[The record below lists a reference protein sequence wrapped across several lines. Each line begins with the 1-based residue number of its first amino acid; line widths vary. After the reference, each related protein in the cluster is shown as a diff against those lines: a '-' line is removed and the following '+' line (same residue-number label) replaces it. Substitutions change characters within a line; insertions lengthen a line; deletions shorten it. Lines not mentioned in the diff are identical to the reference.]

1 MIYLKYFKFQKLLP
15 KTTNSR
21 IHFSTSFSKSSY
33 TSRWKESI
41 QLVKNQMKDPTFYIS
56 NLFLAIGV
64 IGSMMPDE
72 LYLRYCA
79 SLSSFGCIIAS
90 SNIFHLAKLPANL
103 PAMFWDTFRFI
114 FHSKN
119 ILRIWH
125 ENAELRL
132 DSHHEH
138 LYNNHFCEMGLKPRQ
153 FLNILQNAKIKTYR
167 DGDMLMHEDTLYD
180 ENNTKLY
187 LLIDGDIDII
197 RGGQYF
203 TSIKSTE
210 PLCFIGD
217 GICLDLQEKDLFLR
231 KISNSSKSQYSEYM
245 TDVSDNSNES
255 KLSSSTDTSSTDT
268 SHVSNASRN
277 TNKGSAEPVYTKSIG
292 DAVVPTGK
300 TVTVLEW
307 NGVSKCALLFSFCL
321 SVVFIQMIDS
331 DLSYTLT

>member
-1 MIYLKYFKFQKLLP
+1 MIYLKRFKFQKLLP

-21 IHFSTSFSKSSY
+21 IHFSTSSSKWDQ
-33 TSRWKESI
+33 RWKDSV
-41 QLVKNQMKDPTFYIS
+41 QLVKNQMKDPTFYVT

-72 LYLRYCA
+72 LYLRYCY
-79 SLSSFGCIIAS
+79 SLSCFGCIITS

-103 PAMFWDTFRFI
+103 PSMFWDTFRFI
-114 FHSKN
+114 FHTKN

-132 DSHHEH
+132 DSHHEQ
-138 LYNNHFCEMGLKPRQ
+138 LYNNHFCDMGLKPRQ
-153 FLNILQNAKIKTYR
+153 FLTILQNAKVKTYR
-167 DGDMLMHEDTLYD
+167 DGDMLMHENTLYD
-180 ENNTKLY
+180 ESNAKLY

-245 TDVSDNSNES
+245 ADINDNANGS
-255 KLSSSTDTSSTDT
+255 KLSSDASSSYVNVNNATMSTT
-268 SHVSNASRN
+268 HVA
-277 TNKGSAEPVYTKSIG
+277 APVYTKSIG
-292 DAVVPTGK
+292 DAVVPSGK

-307 NGVSKCALLFSFCL
+307 NGVSHAVNFRSN
-321 SVVFIQMIDS
+321 D
-331 DLSYTLT
+331 